1 MKESAVIGEKKQS
14 PLKGK
19 ICRPHFPSSWE
30 PGQRCD
36 NVPNRERETVRAER
50 KEDERRDK
58 WRENG
63 AFCLIM
69 FEGRTESP
77 EQSYR
82 EKLNI
87 FMNLFSLSSLAAAGG
102 SNHVT
107 LDWLAGWLAGWVAGW
122 EAGGATST
130 SEKPALPRY
139 TFPRR
144 AVCSITIP
152 RADAGRK

>member
-102 SNHVT
+102 SYHVT
-107 LDWLAGWLAGWVAGW
+107 LDWLAGWL
-122 EAGGATST
+122 GGGGGHLHLRETRAS
-130 SEKPALPRY
+130 SLH
-139 TFPRR
+139 FPPPSRLQHNHSS
-144 AVCSITIP
+144 C
-152 RADAGRK
+152 

>member
-1 MKESAVIGEKKQS
+1 M
-14 PLKGK
+14 
-19 ICRPHFPSSWE
+19 
-30 PGQRCD
+30 
-36 NVPNRERETVRAER
+36 RAER

-82 EKLNI
+82 KMLNI

-107 LDWLAGWLAGWVAGW
+107 LDWLGGWVAGW
-122 EAGGATST
+122 PGGGGGPPPPQRNPRFLVTLS
-130 SEKPALPRY
+130 PAEPS
-139 TFPRR
+139 
-144 AVCSITIP
+144 A
-152 RADAGRK
+152 A

>member
-1 MKESAVIGEKKQS
+1 M
-14 PLKGK
+14 
-19 ICRPHFPSSWE
+19 
-30 PGQRCD
+30 
-36 NVPNRERETVRAER
+36 RAER

-58 WRENG
+58 WRGNG

-82 EKLNI
+82 KKLNI

-107 LDWLAGWLAGWVAGW
+107 LDWLAGWL
-122 EAGGATST
+122 GGRRGGPPPPQRNPRFLVTLS
-130 SEKPALPRY
+130 PAEPS
-139 TFPRR
+139 
-144 AVCSITIP
+144 A
-152 RADAGRK
+152 A